1 MNVSSMT
8 RSSNTQKINR
18 VASMDSSKQKANSHH
33 TETPTDKYTPSE
45 QEKSITYKKP
55 EHKVDQSTID
65 KLKAES
71 EQHYS
76 QLRELVRQ
84 LLERQG
90 MTFKD
95 VKNSEVVIKID
106 DKTRAEAQKAISDD
120 GPLSPE
126 NVSDRIV
133 NFAKALANGD
143 KSKIKE
149 LTKAIKEGFQVAAQ
163 ILGGELP
170 EISHKTYDL
179 VMEKLD
185 SWANEEEVS

>member
-1 MNVSSMT
+1 MNITSIT
-8 RSSNTQKINR
+8 RTTDTQKVNQ
-18 VASMDSSKQKANSHH
+18 SPSLEKDSQKTKDQAI
-33 TETPTDKYTPSE
+33 ETPTDKYTPSKE
-45 QEKSITYKKP
+45 EKSITYKKP
-55 EHKVDQSTID
+55 EHKVDQGMID

-71 EQHYS
+71 EQHYR
-76 QLRELVRQ
+76 QLKELVRQ

-90 MTFKD
+90 MTFSDLKSAD
-95 VKNSEVVIKID
+95 VVVKVD
-106 DKTRAEAQKAISDD
+106 EKTRAEAQKAISDD

-143 KSKIKE
+143 KSKIDT
-149 LTKAIKEGFQVAAQ
+149 LTKAIKDGFQAAAD

-170 EISHKTYDL
+170 EISHKTFDL

-185 SWANEEEVS
+185 QWANEE